1 IGIAGAVLLTLAGGL
16 AATSYEAR
24 DASAERDAAR
34 SRPPAAHSN
43 RRQSP
48 REWRCVR
55 EPEHH
60 SRGAATQ
67 AERTTVH
74 HGSPDRVR
82 EGSRPGC
89 AGLRTPG
96 PYRQG
101 TIDRLFS
108 GRPASHN
115 GIVRRHGPYL
125 GCFHWPADAHI
136 ARARWPGTGGD
147 LLS

>member
-1 IGIAGAVLLTLAGGL
+1 RKGCG
-16 AATSYEAR
+16 
-24 DASAERDAAR
+24 AR

-74 HGSPDRVR
+74 HGSPVLAATFSPDGRRVATGSYDKTARIWDAATGRKLLVLPHQDRVR
-82 EGSRPGC
+82 SV
-89 AGLRTPG
+89 A
-96 PYRQG
+96 
-101 TIDRLFS
+101 
-108 GRPASHN
+108 
-115 GIVRRHGPYL
+115 
-125 GCFHWPADAHI
+125 
-136 ARARWPGTGGD
+136 
-147 LLS
+147 